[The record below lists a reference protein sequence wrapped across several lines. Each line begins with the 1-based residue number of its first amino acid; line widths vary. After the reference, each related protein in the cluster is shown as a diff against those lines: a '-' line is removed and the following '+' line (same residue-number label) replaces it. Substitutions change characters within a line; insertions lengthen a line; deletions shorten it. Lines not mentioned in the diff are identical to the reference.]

1 MNDANV
7 EIWLE
12 GCRKQ
17 DSECQ
22 RLLYRHFYNYALTIC
37 LRYAASRDEARE
49 ILNDSFVKIFSRID
63 RYTGQGPFKIWLGRV
78 IVNTAIDRYRALC
91 RARTSEAPGESAD
104 SIECA
109 PSALDYLYH
118 EDLINLIQQ
127 LSTSYRMVFNL
138 HVVEGYTHEEIAE
151 KLGIQVGTSK
161 SNLMKAKEKLKRLIL
176 ITSLK
181 A

>member
-1 MNDANV
+1 MNEANV

-12 GCRKQ
+12 GCRRQ

-22 RLLYRHFYNYALTIC
+22 RLLYRHFYNYALTIS

-49 ILNDSFVKIFSRID
+49 ILNDAFVKIFSRID
-63 RYTGQGPFKIWLGRV
+63 RYTGQGAFKIWLGRV
-78 IVNTAIDRYRALC
+78 VVNTAIDRYRAHC
-91 RARTSEAPGESAD
+91 RERVMESPEDTAPLDCS
-104 SIECA
+104 
-109 PSALDYLYH
+109 PSVLDYLYH
-118 EDLINLIQQ
+118 EDLIRLVQQ
-127 LSTSYRMVFNL
+127 LPPSYRLAFNL

-151 KLGIQVGTSK
+151 MLNIQTGTSK
-161 SNLMKAKEKLKRLIL
+161 TNLMKAKEKLKRLIL